1 MCSNI
6 AKFLTLYSQN
16 MHTDENTLTKNENVN
31 KM

>member
-6 AKFLTLYSQN
+6 VKFATLYLQN
-16 MHTDENTLTKNENVN
+16 MHTDENILTKNENVN